1 MSLRRT
7 LQLNNGIN
15 IPQIGLGTWLSKPHE
30 VENSV
35 VWAVETGY
43 RHIDCAYVYRN
54 QDEIGAALAK
64 VIPSVVQREEL
75 FITSKLWNDAHR
87 PSEVEKQLD
96 TTLSQLGT
104 SYLDLYLIH
113 WPVAFVQGRGMFPE
127 RADKPDQV
135 EIESETSLVDTWKAM
150 LALRSSTGKVRA
162 VGVSNFTVQQL
173 EAIIKATGER
183 PAVNQI
189 EAHPLLPQDDLVEYC
204 KKEEIILTAY
214 SPLGNNLQGK
224 TKLVDYP
231 EVKEVA
237 DRLGAT
243 TAQVLVAWGVY
254 RGYSVIP
261 KSVQKGRLVK
271 NFDQITLSKEDYE
284 KISEIGKNNHVR
296 FNIPITYS
304 PKWSINLFDEKVETE
319 GQADYCVKLE

>member
-1 MSLRRT
+1 
-7 LQLNNGIN
+7 
-15 IPQIGLGTWLSKPHE
+15 
-30 VENSV
+30 V